1 MTYNSTNDN
10 ILGGIKAWMVW
21 ACAALFYCYQ
31 YIIRVSPN
39 VMTEDLMQA
48 FAIDATAL
56 SVIVA
61 FYYYAYAGMQIPMG
75 ALMDR
80 FGPGLIL
87 SFAGF
92 VCAGACFIFSMT
104 DNAASASVARF
115 MMGLGSACGWL
126 GILKLGTLWFRP
138 QQLGKVIGFT
148 MTLGTVGAATGGL
161 PLEFLIDYVGWRKSM
176 IIIGIVGLAIG
187 SLIFITARNTPPHL
201 PEKLLEDGRNET
213 IGFLEG
219 IKYVLFSPQ
228 VWMLGIY
235 AMLMYVPLTI
245 LGDLWGV
252 PFIQKFYLIDEKFAA
267 PVVSSLFVGIACG
280 SPVFALLSDRLE
292 SRKMPLISGALAT
305 LLIYCAIFYIPGI
318 PLALMYVLFFLA
330 GFFFPA
336 QCLCF
341 AAVCEITPLNASGLV
356 IGFINM
362 VVMSSGI
369 LFHPLV
375 GKLLDLNSNHLVL
388 DGIPLYNLADF
399 RIALSTI
406 PLCLGGALI
415 LSLFIHETYPKN
427 HASTN

>member
-1 MTYNSTNDN
+1 
-10 ILGGIKAWMVW
+10 MVW

-56 SVIVA
+56 SVVVA

-87 SFAGF
+87 SAAGF
-92 VCAGACFIFSMT
+92 VCAAACFIFSVT
-104 DNAASASVARF
+104 HDAASASLARF

-161 PLEFLIDYVGWRKSM
+161 PLEYLIDYVGWRKSM
-176 IIIGIVGLAIG
+176 VIIGLAGIAIG
-187 SLIFITARNTPPHL
+187 SLIFFASKNTPPAPAATHAH
-201 PEKLLEDGRNET
+201 ENSAGFWKGMKLIL
-213 IGFLEG
+213 L
-219 IKYVLFSPQ
+219 SPQ

-252 PFIQKFYLIDEKFAA
+252 SFIQKLYNLDEKFAA
-267 PVVSSLFVGIACG
+267 PIVSALFIGIACG
-280 SPVFALLSDRLE
+280 SPVFAMLSDRLE
-292 SRKMPLISGALAT
+292 SRKIPMVLGALAT
-305 LLIYCAIFYIPGI
+305 LIMYTTIFFVPFI
-318 PLALMYVLFFLA
+318 PLPLMYVLFFLA

-341 AAVCEITPLNASGLV
+341 ASVCEITPLYLSGIV
-356 IGFINM
+356 IGFTNM
-362 VVMSSGI
+362 VVMLSGV

-375 GKLLDLNSNHLVL
+375 GKLLDLSSGYRLVG
-388 DGIPLYNLADF
+388 GIPAYHLEDF
-399 RIALSTI
+399 KTALSTI
-406 PLCLGGALI
+406 PVCLGLAFI
-415 LSLFIHETYPKN
+415 LVFFIKETYPKV
-427 HASTN
+427 APDTN

>member
-1 MTYNSTNDN
+1 MTYNPTNDN
-10 ILGGIKAWMVW
+10 TLGGIKAWMVW

-48 FAIDATAL
+48 FSIDATAL
-56 SVIVA
+56 GVIVA
-61 FYYYAYAGMQIPMG
+61 FYYYAYAGMQLPMG

-87 SFAGF
+87 SFASF
-92 VCAGACFIFSMT
+92 VCAAACFIFSAT
-104 DNAASASVARF
+104 NDATSASLARF

-161 PLEFLIDYVGWRKSM
+161 PLEFLIDCVGWRKSM
-176 IIIGIVGLAIG
+176 VIIGVVGMAIG
-187 SLIFITARNTPPHL
+187 ALIFITARNTPPTL
-201 PEKLLEDGRNET
+201 PEKSFSDAGNET

-219 IKYVLFSPQ
+219 IKCVIFSRQ

-267 PVVSSLFVGIACG
+267 PVVSFLFVGIACG
-280 SPVFALLSDRLE
+280 SPVFAMLSDRFE
-292 SRKMPLISGALAT
+292 SRKIPLFLGALAT
-305 LLIYCAIFYIPGI
+305 LLIYCAIFFIPGI
-318 PLALMYVLFFLA
+318 PLTLMYALFFLA

-362 VVMSSGI
+362 VVMLSGV

-375 GKLLDLNSNHLVL
+375 GKLLDLNSNHLL
-388 DGIPLYNLADF
+388 SDGIPMYELADF
-399 RIALSTI
+399 RIALSII
-406 PLCLGGALI
+406 PLCLGGAFI
-415 LSLFIHETYPKN
+415 LSFFIHETYPKTQ
-427 HASTN
+427 ASTN